1 MATFS
6 SKQNKKQDLVDPIVV
21 LVSIALLSILIVFGP
36 LNGNKYSSVPNAP
49 VMQGSA
55 ADNASSIVGASFASD
70 LQYWNA
76 NCNHGWTSDSMCGAL
91 VSRTQWCSLGVGS
104 AYCSEYHAYLQ
115 RILNQQNRISF

>member
-1 MATFS
+1 MATFP
-6 SKQNKKQDLVDPIVV
+6 SKHNKKQDLIDPMVV
-21 LVSIALLSILIVFGP
+21 LVSVALLSILIVFGP
-36 LNGNKYSSVPNAP
+36 LNGNKYSSVPNP
-49 VMQGSA
+49 LVMHGNA
-55 ADNASSIVGASFASD
+55 TDNTSSSVGASFASD

-104 AYCSEYHAYLQ
+104 VYCSEYRAYLQ